1 MLTPTCWA
9 STAASGRTGAKLP
22 PSTRELLEYAEE
34 RAMTRSRVRG
44 RPAAA
49 PELTAAWV
57 DWLAEHRIDAVI
69 EPTVPDRRAP
79 ARARL
84 RPVLHRRGGGLH
96 RLHALLELDRLPGGR
111 AAGRPGI
118 AQRPAGRRVAD
129 RRPGRRSGGCS
140 GWAASSRRSSADSR
154 RTGAPPGLAC
164 ESSAL
169 PVARR
174 LARLRARRRLPDF
187 QSIAIRPR
195 ASAPVL
201 VLALVALLVAGCGV
215 QTKPATSV
223 TATSATLNAV
233 VHCDSGAQGTAWWEL
248 RKAGGS
254 WNVVGAQQNL
264 TCPSRSDIHISK
276 HVTGL
281 QAGAAYDY
289 RVALDPP
296 PDDGKA
302 LRSTMTR
309 FSTPS
314 GGKPVVA
321 AASGF
326 TPATL
331 RTGSASGPRLELK
344 GVNVWGLQDS
354 ITTSFGAQQYE
365 QRATVAATIKSWGA
379 NLVRFRVLADDYNN
393 APSAATGGL
402 TKAQIIQRIKD
413 WKNEVVARGMY
424 FMVCSWDALD
434 GAHSDA
440 QWAGNGQR
448 VHQLFAD
455 IHAAL
460 GDDPMVIYE
469 VTNEPNNVGWA
480 DWDANM
486 RGSIRYFRDTIGYR
500 GLLVIDPIWWAN
512 SGTGGEGYDDGRY
525 SGLEAYDAAQPGMK
539 FAPARVC
546 QARLREQL
554 PRQGLGRERVGGRA
568 GRVTGQAP
576 DFRDGVRQLQRRL
589 VDGQQR
595 LVHRRGGLLR
605 EPLRRPAELRRRGG
619 LPVRRLVGRE
629 RAHRGEQHEHDD
641 LGIVGSHVPG
651 ALTRRQR
658 SSCAQ
663 AVSANHCSYR
673 SGVQPRS
680 PTSSC
685 HTSGWLSVHRM
696 SVARVTS
703 RPRRSAFSGAATPRS
718 RAGCRRSRSGC
729 GSTAPRCR
737 GRRGPRLRITS
748 HQRGGALLDRA

>member
-1 MLTPTCWA
+1 M
-9 STAASGRTGAKLP
+9 
-22 PSTRELLEYAEE
+22 
-34 RAMTRSRVRG
+34 
-44 RPAAA
+44 
-49 PELTAAWV
+49 
-57 DWLAEHRIDAVI
+57 
-69 EPTVPDRRAP
+69 
-79 ARARL
+79 
-84 RPVLHRRGGGLH
+84 
-96 RLHALLELDRLPGGR
+96 
-111 AAGRPGI
+111 
-118 AQRPAGRRVAD
+118 
-129 RRPGRRSGGCS
+129 
-140 GWAASSRRSSADSR
+140 
-154 RTGAPPGLAC
+154 
-164 ESSAL
+164 
-169 PVARR
+169 
-174 LARLRARRRLPDF
+174 
-187 QSIAIRPR
+187 
-195 ASAPVL
+195 
-201 VLALVALLVAGCGV
+201 ALVVAGCGV

-233 VHCDSGAQGTAWWEL
+233 VHCNSGAQGTAWWEL

-276 HVTGL
+276 HVSGL

-326 TPATL
+326 TPAML
-331 RTGSASGPRLELK
+331 HAGSASGPRLELR

-402 TKAQIIQRIKD
+402 TKPQIIQRIKD
-413 WKNEVVARGMY
+413 WRNEVVARGMY

-525 SGLEAYDAAQPGMK
+525 SGLEGYDAAQPGM
-539 FAPARVC
+539 
-546 QARLREQL
+546 
-554 PRQGLGRERVGGRA
+554 
-568 GRVTGQAP
+568 
-576 DFRDGVRQLQRRL
+576 
-589 VDGQQR
+589 
-595 LVHRRGGLLR
+595 
-605 EPLRRPAELRRRGG
+605 
-619 LPVRRLVGRE
+619 
-629 RAHRGEQHEHDD
+629 
-641 LGIVGSHVPG
+641 GSHQLAFAKHDYASSYPG
-651 ALTRRQR
+651 KAWDGNAWVAAQGGSQGKHLIFETEFGNYNGDSSTVSNAWSTAAAGFFANRFDAQQNYVGAAAFLFGAWWDANALTAANNTSTTTWG
-658 SSCAQ
+658 SSA
-663 AVSANHCSYR
+663 
-673 SGVQPRS
+673 
-680 PTSSC
+680 
-685 HTSGWLSVHRM
+685 RM
-696 SVARVTS
+696 FLAR
-703 RPRRSAFSGAATPRS
+703 
-718 RAGCRRSRSGC
+718 
-729 GSTAPRCR
+729 
-737 GRRGPRLRITS
+737 
-748 HQRGGALLDRA
+748 